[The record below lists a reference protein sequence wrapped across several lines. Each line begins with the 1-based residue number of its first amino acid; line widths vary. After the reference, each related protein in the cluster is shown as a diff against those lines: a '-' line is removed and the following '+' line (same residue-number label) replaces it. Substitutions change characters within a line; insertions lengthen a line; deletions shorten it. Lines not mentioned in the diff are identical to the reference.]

1 MIPVLATSIA
11 LGILSAVACGVYA
24 RWMRRRAIG
33 QHVRD
38 VGPAHEQK
46 AGTPTAGG
54 LVFTLLWIA
63 GIAVVACF
71 VPLGPSAPFVVAS
84 GLSMAVIGAAD
95 DVLSWRRRQSMGL
108 SGWQKIALITLSSA
122 ALFVFLRPSLATSV
136 AIPFT
141 SQTVTL
147 PPVALFFLTWA
158 VFLATTNA
166 VNLTDG
172 LDGLAAGVGGLVL
185 LGLLLLRPS
194 VESAAIL
201 VPLIAVLA
209 GFLWQNAPP
218 ARLFMGDVGAFALG
232 GVVAGFALTSGTA
245 FLLPLVAGVPVLEA
259 ASDIVQVASW
269 KLRGK
274 RVFRMAPLHH
284 HFEAGPTPTSLFRSP
299 EWPEQQ
305 VTVRFWIVQALFV
318 GLALVA
324 GWSGRW

>member
-1 MIPVLATSIA
+1 MIPVVAVSLVLA
-11 LGILSAVACGVYA
+11 ILSAFSCGVYA
-24 RWMRRRAIG
+24 RCMRRRAIG

-54 LVFTLLWIA
+54 AVFTVLWIA
-63 GIAVVACF
+63 GVALVACF
-71 VPLGPSAPFVVAS
+71 VPLGPSAPLVIAS
-84 GLSMAVIGAAD
+84 GLSMAAIGALD

-108 SGWQKIALITLSSA
+108 SGWQKIALITLASA
-122 ALFVFLRPSLATSV
+122 ALFWLFRSGLATDV
-136 AIPFT
+136 AIPF
-141 SQTVTL
+141 SSETVAL
-147 PPVALFFLTWA
+147 PPVALFALMWV

-185 LGLLLLRPS
+185 LGLLLVRPS
-194 VESAAIL
+194 IEAAALL
-201 VPLIAVLA
+201 VPLIGVLA

-232 GVVAGFALTSGTA
+232 GVVAGFALSSGVV
-245 FLLPLVAGVPVLEA
+245 LLHTQVARVPVLEA

-274 RVFRMAPLHH
+274 RIFRMAPLHH
-284 HFEAGPTPTSLFRSP
+284 HFEAGPTQASLFP
-299 EWPEQQ
+299 APQWPEQR
-305 VTVRFWIVQALFV
+305 VTIRFWIVQALFL
-318 GLALVA
+318 GLAVLA
-324 GWSGRW
+324 GWAGRR